1 LSIETGDRLLALISQ
16 SGTSDRCVYNKAT
29 QKLLSSTPMPKWF
42 NTAGPCKADIHY
54 MLSPTE
60 RLPELT
66 QLIAQQNYFVI
77 HAPRQTGKTTA
88 MLALAKELTA
98 SRKYLAVL
106 FSLETGATFP
116 SKPAEAQK
124 SILNQWWNEVRFLKL
139 PLANFAQIKE
149 ESGISELDLQT
160 VLQSW
165 AMTSPLPLVVF
176 LDEID
181 ALSDETLISVLRQL
195 RSGYPRRPQG
205 FPHSLAL
212 IGMRDVRDYKIA
224 SGGSDRL
231 NTSSPF
237 NIKVRSFTLNN
248 FSFEEVKKLYQ
259 QHTEA
264 TGQIFTPEAIA
275 RAFYLTDGQPWLVN
289 ALAKEVTEYLAK
301 DVTIPITVELINQA
315 KEILIQR
322 QDTHLDSLAER
333 LREDRVK
340 AIIEPILAGLDLPN
354 IPDDDIRYVL
364 DLGLC
369 KMSNGRGLA
378 IANPIYQEV
387 LPRVLSYTTRAS
399 LGIIEP
405 RWLSVT
411 GELITTE
418 LLEAFLEF
426 WRQHGEPL
434 LRSTPYPEIAPH
446 LVLMAFLHRVVNGGG
461 TLEREYAIGSGRMDI
476 CLRYGQVILGMEL
489 KVWREGKPDPL
500 TEGLKQLDKYLSGL
514 NLETGWLVIFD
525 RRPNLLPISDRTSTE
540 LAISPIGR
548 TITVIRG

>member
-1 LSIETGDRLLALISQ
+1 
-16 SGTSDRCVYNKAT
+16 
-29 QKLLSSTPMPKWF
+29 MPKWF
-42 NTAGPCKADIHY
+42 NTAGPCKSDIHY

-60 RLPELT
+60 RLPELK

-88 MLALAKELTA
+88 MLALAQELTA
-98 SRKYLAVL
+98 SRNYIAVL
-106 FSLETGATFP
+106 FSLETGAAFS

-237 NIKVRSFTLNN
+237 NIKVESFTLSN

-259 QHTEA
+259 QHTDS
-264 TGQIFTPEAIA
+264 TGQIFTPEALE

-289 ALAKEVTEYLAK
+289 AIARQATEVLAK
-301 DVTIPITVELINQA
+301 DVTISITVELINEA

-340 AIIEPILAGLDLPN
+340 SIIEPILAGLDLPN

-369 KMSNGRGLA
+369 KMSNGRGLV

-405 RWLSVT
+405 KWLSTT
-411 GELITTE
+411 GELIPAE
-418 LLEAFLEF
+418 LLEAFLDF

-434 LRSTPYPEIAPH
+434 FKSTPYPEIAPH

-476 CLRYGQVILGMEL
+476 CLRYGQVTLGMEL

-500 TEGLKQLDKYLSGL
+500 PEGLKQLDKYLSGL

-525 RRPNLLPISDRTSTE
+525 RRPNLPSLSDRTSTE
-540 LAISPIGR
+540 FAISPVGR

>member
-1 LSIETGDRLLALISQ
+1 
-16 SGTSDRCVYNKAT
+16 
-29 QKLLSSTPMPKWF
+29 MPKWF
-42 NTAGPCKADIHY
+42 NTAGPCKDDIHY

-77 HAPRQTGKTTA
+77 HAPRQTGKTTV
-88 MLALAKELTA
+88 MLALAQELTA
-98 SRKYLAVL
+98 SGQYVAILLSLEVGAVFPHDPGTAERAVL
-106 FSLETGATFP
+106 NEWQDSIRFYLP
-116 SKPAEAQK
+116 SQLRPSA
-124 SILNQWWNEVRFLKL
+124 W
-139 PLANFAQIKE
+139 
-149 ESGISELDLQT
+149 ESGESGRQIGAALS
-160 VLQSW
+160 SW
-165 AMTSPLPLVVF
+165 AEQSLLPLVVF

-212 IGMRDVRDYKIA
+212 VGMRDVRDYKVA

-237 NIKVRSFTLNN
+237 NIKVRSFTLGN
-248 FSFEEVKKLYQ
+248 FNFEEVQKLYQ

-264 TGQIFTPEAIA
+264 TGQIFTTEAIE

-289 ALAKEVTEYLAK
+289 ALAKEITEYLAK
-301 DVTIPITVELINQA
+301 DVIVTITVELINQA

-333 LREDRVK
+333 LREERVQM
-340 AIIEPILAGLDLPN
+340 IIEPILAGQDLPN
-354 IPDDDIRYVL
+354 IPEDNLRYVL

-369 KMSNGRGLA
+369 KMSNDRGLE

-387 LPRVLSYTTRAS
+387 LPRVLTYTTRAS

-405 RWLSVT
+405 RWLSST
-411 GELITTE
+411 GELIPTK
-418 LLEAFLEF
+418 LLEAFLDF

-434 LRSTPYPEIAPH
+434 FKSTPYPEIAPH
-446 LVLMAFLHRVVNGGG
+446 LVLMAFLHRVANGGG

-476 CLRYGQVILGMEL
+476 CLRYGQLTLGMEL

-500 TEGLKQLDKYLSGL
+500 PEGLKQLDKYLSGL

-525 RRPNLLPISDRTSTE
+525 RRPNLLPLSDRTFIE
-540 LAISPIGR
+540 LAISPSGR
-548 TITVIRG
+548 TITIIRG